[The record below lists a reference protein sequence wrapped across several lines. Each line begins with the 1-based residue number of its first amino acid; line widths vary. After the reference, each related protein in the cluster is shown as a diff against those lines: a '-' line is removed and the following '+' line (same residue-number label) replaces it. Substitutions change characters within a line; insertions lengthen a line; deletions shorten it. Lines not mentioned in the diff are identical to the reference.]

1 MPIFELAVWSAAAGA
16 IALVVLLGLADF
28 ALSRRIDALHGAI
41 YNLFALLFVLVMS
54 GLAAALLPSEWRPQ
68 LRIAKVLAGP
78 VCALTGDLFIRTW
91 FGARHRDRL
100 MDLSLLVAGIAVPTL
115 AASTLIVLPRSQQLP
130 AAAALV
136 LLNTALVTWMSVR
149 AWLLGD
155 ALALGIAIG
164 SLLMVAAVGGLYA
177 IALGVPMGTGVQVL
191 VAFGAVLCVAVI
203 GIMLWQRNHRS
214 RRVRS
219 SEEVQSHYDPVT
231 KLPGGLPVVRHLI
244 RAQKRRRMTRREGAI
259 IAVLVFEPERVR
271 TMAGAAGLNE
281 AYVQLAHRLQHQ
293 VGVMNPAGRYWERCF
308 VVVVESIRTT
318 ASLRT
323 MGLRVAAGLRRPIHV
338 TGPDG
343 NPMQVRLDV
352 GVGVLRLERESAEVE
367 DLLHEAQALAE
378 AARHFASRAA
388 THDPATGD
396 VVPVEHAQLGP
407 RPATS
412 RPQPPR
418 RFPAP
423 SLRTPRA
430 RP

>member
-1 MPIFELAVWSAAAGA
+1 MPIPELAIWSAAAGA

-41 YNLFALLFVLVMS
+41 YNLIALFFVLVMS
-54 GLAAALLPSEWRPQ
+54 GIAGSLLPPQWRPE

-78 VCALTGDLFIRTW
+78 VCAFTGDLLIRTW

-100 MDLSLLVAGIAVPTL
+100 MDLSLLVAGIAVPVL
-115 AASTLIVLPRSQQLP
+115 AAGALLMLPRAQQLP
-130 AAAALV
+130 AAAGMV
-136 LLNTALVTWMSVR
+136 VLNTALVTWMSVR

-155 ALALGIAIG
+155 ALALGIALG

-177 IALGVPMGTGVQVL
+177 IALAAPMGTGAQAL
-191 VAFGAVLCVAVI
+191 VALGSVLCVAVI
-203 GIMLWQRNHRS
+203 GIVLWQRNQHA
-214 RRVRS
+214 RRVRGS
-219 SEEVQSHYDPVT
+219 QEVQSQYDAVT

-244 RAQKRRRMTRREGAI
+244 RAQKRRSMTRREGAI
-259 IAVLVFEPERVR
+259 IAVLVFEPERIRAV
-271 TMAGAAGLNE
+271 AGTVGLNE

-323 MGLRVAAGLRRPIHV
+323 MGLRVAAALRRPMHV
-338 TGPDG
+338 TGADG
-343 NPMQVRLDV
+343 SPMQVRLDV
-352 GVGVLRLERESAEVE
+352 GIGVLRLERESAEVE

-388 THDPATGD
+388 TRDPETGD

-418 RFPAP
+418 RFPVP

>member
-1 MPIFELAVWSAAAGA
+1 MPIPELAIWSAAAGA
-16 IALVVLLGLADF
+16 IALVVALGLADF
-28 ALSRRIDALHGAI
+28 ALSRRIGALHGAI

-54 GLAAALLPSEWRPQ
+54 GIAAALLPSAWRPE

-78 VCALTGDLFIRTW
+78 VCVLTGDLLIRTW
-91 FGARHRDRL
+91 LGARHRDRL
-100 MDLSLLVAGIAVPTL
+100 MDFSLLVSGIAVPALGAGTL
-115 AASTLIVLPRSQQLP
+115 LVLSRAQQLP
-130 AAAALV
+130 AAAGLV
-136 LLNTALVTWMSVR
+136 VLNTALVTWMSVR

-164 SLLMVAAVGGLYA
+164 SVLMVAAVGGLYA
-177 IALGVPMGTGVQVL
+177 IALGVPMGTGAQAL
-191 VAFGAVLCVAVI
+191 IAFGAALCVAVI
-203 GIMLWQRNHRS
+203 GTMLWQRNQQA

-219 SEEVQSHYDPVT
+219 SDEVQSQYAPVT

-259 IAVLVFEPERVR
+259 VAVLVFEPERIRAV
-271 TMAGAAGLNE
+271 AGAAGLNE
-281 AYVQLAHRLQHQ
+281 AYLQLAHRLQHH

-308 VVVVESIRTT
+308 IVVIESIRTT

-323 MGLRVAAGLRRPIHV
+323 MGLRVAAALRRPMHV

-352 GVGVLRLERESAEVE
+352 GIGVLRLERESAEVE

-378 AARHFASRAA
+378 AARSFASRAA
-388 THDPATGD
+388 TRDPATSD

-412 RPQPPR
+412 RSRPPR

-423 SLRTPRA
+423 SVRIPRA
-430 RP
+430 AP